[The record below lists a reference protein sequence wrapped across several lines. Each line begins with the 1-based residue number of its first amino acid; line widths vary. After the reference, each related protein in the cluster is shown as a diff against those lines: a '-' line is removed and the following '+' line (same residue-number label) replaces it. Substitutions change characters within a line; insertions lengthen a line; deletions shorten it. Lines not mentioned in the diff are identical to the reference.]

1 MNSPRT
7 TRRRPSPMI
16 VKVVPVAAVI
26 LVIGLAPLVITDSY
40 TQGLVV
46 NFGIDAL
53 LALGLV
59 LLVGYAGQFSLAQAG
74 FAAIGAYGSA
84 IGTVRFGWPPLL
96 SMVAAALVAALIV
109 YAIGRP
115 ILRLRGHFLA
125 MATLALGE
133 ILYLLLTNSEWL
145 GGSSGFGGI
154 PPFSLFGLSFE
165 DQRSQ
170 VYLVL
175 AVLAIGLWFALRMKS
190 SREGRA
196 LRALR
201 VNETVASAHG
211 VNAARAKTKA
221 FVLSAVFGS
230 VAGSLYAHTMMYVN
244 PAPFGVMHSVEILV
258 VAVIG
263 GVLSPWGPLVGAAAL
278 TLIRE
283 TSTSVIPSVLGEG
296 AVGAGEEFTVG
307 LLLILVLVLMPDG
320 VVGAIGRLRATF
332 LPRRPATPA
341 EPAPAPPEPVA
352 VAAPPAGPPSRRVR
366 LEVSGLTKRFGGVT
380 AVGDVDLVLH
390 DAEILGVIGP
400 NGAGKST
407 LINLLSGVLTP
418 TEGRVLIDGEDVT
431 RAPAH
436 QVAGLGLARTFQTPV
451 MFGGM
456 SVLETVLVGTYTAGR
471 TGIVRSV
478 VPTPG
483 VLREER
489 ALRAEAERALARC
502 GLAHLADM
510 EADKLS
516 LGHQKVLEIARGLAG
531 KPSVLLLDEP
541 AAGLNRAEK
550 QQMTALLRDLRGE
563 GIALLLV
570 EHDMEMV
577 MELVDRV
584 HVLEFGRTLRIG
596 TPAEVRADPEVIRAY
611 LGVDEDEDDEGAIR
625 VDH

>member
-1 MNSPRT
+1 MNT
-7 TRRRPSPMI
+7 
-16 VKVVPVAAVI
+16 
-26 LVIGLAPLVITDSY
+26 PLVAKYRTAIGVAVAVLVVALVPLAVDDTY
-40 TQGLVV
+40 TQGLIV

-59 LLVGYAGQFSLAQAG
+59 LVVGYAGQFSLAQAA

-84 IGTVRFGWPPLL
+84 IGTVRLGWHPLL
-96 SMVAAALVAALIV
+96 SMAVAAVVAGLLV

-125 MATLALGE
+125 MATLAFGE
-133 ILYLLLTNSEWL
+133 ILYLLLTNSEDL

-154 PPFSLFGLSFE
+154 PPFSVLGISFD

-175 AVLAIGLWFALRMKS
+175 VVLALGLWFAIRMKA

-201 VNETVASAHG
+201 INETVASAHG
-211 VNAARAKTKA
+211 VDAARAKTKA

-263 GVLSPWGPLVGAAAL
+263 GVLSPWGPLVGAAVL

-283 TSTSVIPSVLGEG
+283 TSTSVIPGVLGEG

-307 LLLILVLVLMPDG
+307 LLLVVVLVLMPQG
-320 VVGAIGRLRATF
+320 VVGALGSLRARLF
-332 LPRRPATPA
+332 PAKAPA
-341 EPAPAPPEPVA
+341 APPEPAVPAPAPAPKEP
-352 VAAPPAGPPSRRVR
+352 GRVR
-366 LEVSGLTKRFGGVT
+366 LEVTGLTKRFGGVT
-380 AVGDVDLVLH
+380 AVSDVDLTLR

-407 LINLLSGVLTP
+407 LINLLSGVLSP
-418 TEGRVLIDGEDVT
+418 TEGKIELDGEDVT
-431 RAPAH
+431 EAPAH
-436 QVAGLGLARTFQTPV
+436 KVAAKGLARTFQTPV
-451 MFGGM
+451 VFGGM
-456 SVLETVLVGTYTAGR
+456 TVLETVLVGTYTIGRAG
-471 TGIVRSV
+471 IARSV

-489 ALRAEAERALARC
+489 ALREAAEAALARC
-502 GLAHLADM
+502 GLTHLADM

-516 LGHQKVLEIARGLAG
+516 LGHQKILEIARGLAG
-531 KPSVLLLDEP
+531 SPSVLLLDEP

-550 QQMTALLRDLRGE
+550 QRMTALLRELRAE

-577 MELVDRV
+577 MELVDRA
-584 HVLEFGRTLRIG
+584 HVIEFGRTLRVG
-596 TPAEVRADPEVIRAY
+596 TPDEVREDPEVIRAY
-611 LGVDEDEDDEGAIR
+611 LGVDEDEDEEGSIR

>member
-1 MNSPRT
+1 MNSLRKHRT
-7 TRRRPSPMI
+7 AMG
-16 VKVVPVAAVI
+16 VAAAI
-26 LVIGLAPLVITDSY
+26 LVIALGPLAVDDTY
-40 TQGLVV
+40 TQGLIV
-46 NFGIDAL
+46 NFGIDAV

-59 LLVGYAGQFSLAQAG
+59 LLVGYAGQFSLAQAA

-84 IGTVRFGWPPLL
+84 IGTVRLGWPPLV
-96 SMVAAALVAALIV
+96 SMVVAAAVAALLV

-133 ILYLLLTNSEWL
+133 ILYLLLTNSEEL

-154 PPFSLFGLSFE
+154 PPFSVFGLSFD
-165 DQRSQ
+165 DQRAQ

-175 AVLAIGLWFALRMKS
+175 VVLALGLWFAVRMKS

-201 VNETVASAHG
+201 INETVASAHG
-211 VNAARAKTKA
+211 VDAARAKTKA

-263 GVLSPWGPLVGAAAL
+263 GVLSPWGPLVGAAVL

-283 TSTSVIPSVLGEG
+283 ASTSVIPGVLGEG

-307 LLLILVLVLMPDG
+307 LLLVLVLVLMPEG
-320 VVGAIGRLRATF
+320 VVGALGRLRARL
-332 LPRRPATPA
+332 LPAKSVA
-341 EPAPAPPEPVA
+341 DPAPAQPSAPVT
-352 VAAPPAGPPSRRVR
+352 APSPARSPGRVR
-366 LEVSGLTKRFGGVT
+366 LQVSGLTKRFGGVV

-390 DAEILGVIGP
+390 DSEILGVIGP

-407 LINLLSGVLTP
+407 LINLLSGVLIP
-418 TEGRVLIDGEDVT
+418 TEGRIEFDGEDVT

-436 QVAGLGLARTFQTPV
+436 KVAAKGLARTFQTPV
-451 MFGGM
+451 VFGGM
-456 SVLETVLVGTYTAGR
+456 SVLETVLVGTYTVGRAG
-471 TGIVRSV
+471 IARSV
-478 VPTPG
+478 IPTPG

-489 ALRAEAERALARC
+489 RLREAAEAALARC
-502 GLAHLADM
+502 GLAHLADV
-510 EADKLS
+510 EADQLS

-531 KPSVLLLDEP
+531 RPAVLLLDEP

-550 QQMTALLRDLRGE
+550 QRMAALLRELRAE

-584 HVLEFGRTLRIG
+584 HVLEFGKTLRVG
-596 TPAEVRADPEVIRAY
+596 TPDEVRSDPEVIRAY
-611 LGVDEDEDDEGAIR
+611 LGVDEDEDEEGAIR